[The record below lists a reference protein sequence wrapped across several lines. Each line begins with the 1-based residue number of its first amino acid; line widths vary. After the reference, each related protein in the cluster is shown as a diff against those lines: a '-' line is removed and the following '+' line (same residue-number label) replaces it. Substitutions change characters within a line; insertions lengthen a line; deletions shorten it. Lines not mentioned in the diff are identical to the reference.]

1 MLTNCN
7 LNNGKLRKVRKV
19 SDMENKYK
27 ISKVLSK
34 KMERIDELESEIY
47 ELTKE
52 IGIAQV
58 LAWVSIAINNN
69 VPYES
74 IRKEIDNAVGKLSLE
89 AIELYTEIKAGMGG
103 K

>member
-7 LNNGKLRKVRKV
+7 LNNGKLINTRKV
-19 SDMENKYK
+19 SDMKKEYK
-27 ISKVLSK
+27 IGKVLSK

-89 AIELYTEIKAGMGG
+89 AIELYTEIKAGL
-103 K
+103 